1 VSEERARRN
10 PDAPQSPARPERD
23 DAPASDYTEERR
35 VTRKE
40 QDVLLDVSELEV
52 DKITL
57 EVAGLGPTSRSWRS
71 LQAS

>member
-1 VSEERARRN
+1 VAEERDN
-10 PDAPQSPARPERD
+10 STPTTD
-23 DAPASDYTEERR
+23 DAEQRR
-35 VTRKE
+35 TTRKE